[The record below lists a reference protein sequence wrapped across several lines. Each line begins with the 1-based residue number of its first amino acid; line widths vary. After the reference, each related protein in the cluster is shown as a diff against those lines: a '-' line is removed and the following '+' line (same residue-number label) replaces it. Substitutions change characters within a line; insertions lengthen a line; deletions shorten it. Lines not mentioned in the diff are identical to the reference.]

1 MSSRRLNAKVKR
13 KSKPR
18 TIERRHI
25 RSRSGAEIESAACMT
40 AAIVIPARWASTRFP
55 GKPLA
60 MIAGTSL
67 IERVHRR
74 VVECERVSA
83 VYVATDDERI
93 AQHVVSFGGRV
104 VRPEGSF
111 ATGTDRIAAA
121 LDLL

>member
-1 MSSRRLNAKVKR
+1 MAKVAMRIAAAIVASSEQRAASRRL
-13 KSKPR
+13 
-18 TIERRHI
+18 
-25 RSRSGAEIESAACMT
+25 ESCSLLAVTCSLMT

-104 VRPEGSF
+104 VR
-111 ATGTDRIAAA
+111 
-121 LDLL
+121 